1 MKKTLGIRAAVFAA
15 AALLALSACKKDKER
30 NQKAEPAGEPGGE
43 TAGKTTAPQTP
54 ETPPE
59 PTAAGPTIKSY
70 TASEQGFLVDSYAVV
85 DGGEILLID
94 TQLVKPEVDK
104 FIELVKGLDGKVTT
118 IYITHPHPDHLMGA
132 QWLLA
137 AFPDAKL
144 VAAPA
149 TVEVLKGSADKTL
162 AFMKSKDYFGG
173 ALKDVLADKA
183 VVPEPIA
190 GDTIKVGST
199 ELKVLSYADAE
210 SKTAHPLYEAKS
222 GSLFTGD
229 LAYNNVHAWLKDTP
243 PAKWIAALEDLKKL
257 GAKQVYPGHGE
268 PGGPEILDATLQ
280 YLQDFDAAVK
290 ASKNQ
295 KELVAK
301 VKEKHAGERLPI
313 IVELAAPT
321 YFKK

>member
-1 MKKTLGIRAAVFAA
+1 MSTTLRNLAAWLAA
-15 AALLALSACKKDKER
+15 AALLALSGCKNEDK
-30 NQKAEPAGEPGGE
+30 KGATEPAAVDTE
-43 TAGKTTAPQTP
+43 TAAGTAASDDA
-54 ETPPE
+54 PPA
-59 PTAAGPTIKSY
+59 AAGPTIKSY

-118 IYITHPHPDHLMGA
+118 IYITHPHPDHVMGA

-137 AFPDAKL
+137 AFPEATL

-149 TVEVLKGSADKTL
+149 TVEILEASADKTL
-162 AFMKSKDYFGG
+162 AFMKSKEYFGG

-183 VVPEPIA
+183 VIPSKLT
-190 GDTIKVGST
+190 GDTIKVGGT
-199 ELKVLSYADAE
+199 ELKVLSYPDAE
-210 SKTAHPLYEAKS
+210 AKTAHPLYEPKS

-229 LAYNNVHAWLKDTP
+229 IAYDKVHAWLKDTP
-243 PAKWIAALEDLKKL
+243 PKGWIAALEDLKKL
-257 GAKQVYPGHGE
+257 GAKQIYPGHGE

-280 YLQDFDAAVK
+280 YLHDFESAVAASKSQKELAAAVK
-290 ASKNQ
+290 AKYPDY
-295 KELVAK
+295 
-301 VKEKHAGERLPI
+301 RLPI
-313 IVELAAPT
+313 IVDIAAPS